1 MQCAKCTD
9 KMENEK
15 LSAIDLEYLLLGT
28 CMVFDC
34 FYKVEPILNDACF
47 SNRLTKG
54 VWACLKE
61 LHKESGSM
69 NPISVTER
77 FKKKIGIKG
86 DDSSVIFRM
95 TSEANSDAKIEYN
108 ARVLMQYA
116 IDRQLRDFG
125 QGLCNKAGNGDSLD
139 ALDLAQTELHN
150 IATMAV
156 QGKANRFDDTVVGV
170 VETIGKRMAG
180 IDVLGIPT
188 ALKDLDLV
196 VGGWKA
202 PDLIV
207 IAARPGMGKTAFM
220 LQLAKQAAKNSKAKG
235 GGKTAIFSLEMSDKQ
250 LTERLLVSESMIDNE
265 QIKRG
270 KLSQDEYVRLMQ
282 AGSDLTELQLHIDDT
297 PSVTVSYIRS
307 VAMKLQHESGLEM
320 IVVDYIQLM
329 RDPAYKHN
337 REQEIS
343 SISRE
348 LKALGKSLNVP
359 VIALAQLSRA
369 VETRGGDKRPML
381 SDLRES
387 GAIEQDADMVIFLYR
402 PEYYGITED
411 EDNNPVTDMCE
422 AIIAKNRNGWLGNV
436 PMKCRL
442 KYFAF
447 SDWNGG
453 NDDLHDTPFTVVEK
467 NAITQGNYSNNL
479 EPNF

>member
-1 MQCAKCTD
+1 
-9 KMENEK
+9 MEN
-15 LSAIDLEYLLLGT
+15 LSVIEIEYKLLGT
-28 CMVFDC
+28 CMSYDC
-34 FYKVEPILNDACF
+34 LYQVEPILNDNCF
-47 SNRLTKG
+47 SSRLTKG
-54 VWACLKE
+54 IWACLKE
-61 LHKESGSM
+61 LHNESASM
-69 NPISVTER
+69 HPMAVSQR
-77 FKKKIGIKG
+77 YQKKIGAKG
-86 DDSSVIFRM
+86 DDLVAIVGMLENVTTDKR
-95 TSEANSDAKIEYN
+95 IEYY

-116 IDRQLRDFG
+116 IDRELKEFG
-125 QGLCNKAGNGDSLD
+125 TSLVQNAGKVDSLE
-139 ALDLAQTELHN
+139 ALDIAQTELHN
-150 IATMAV
+150 IATMSI
-156 QGKANRFDDTVVGV
+156 QGKANRFDDTVIGV

-270 KLSQDEYVRLMQ
+270 KLSQDEFARLMQ
-282 AGSDLTELQLHIDDT
+282 AGSDLTELQIHIDDT
-297 PSVTVSYIRS
+297 PSVTVSHIRS

-411 EDNNPVTDMCE
+411 EEGSPVTDMCE

-453 NDDLHDTPFTVVEK
+453 NDDLYDTPFTVVEK
-467 NAITQGNYSNNL
+467 NAITHGNYSNNL